1 MKLME
6 ETVAIINPF
15 IKIVESL
22 LDRIIVLQISQ
33 LHESKLP
40 VIKKSYKE
48 EGKIWLIFKL
58 YLIFT
63 YNDIHVLLLC
73 ICCIVLA
80 N

>member
-40 VIKKSYKE
+40 LIKKSYKE
-48 EGKIWLIFKL
+48 EGKI
-58 YLIFT
+58 
-63 YNDIHVLLLC
+63 
-73 ICCIVLA
+73 
-80 N
+80 

>member
-40 VIKKSYKE
+40 VIKKSSKE
-48 EGKIWLIFKL
+48 EGKI
-58 YLIFT
+58 
-63 YNDIHVLLLC
+63 
-73 ICCIVLA
+73 
-80 N
+80 

>member
-33 LHESKLP
+33 LHET
-40 VIKKSYKE
+40 V
-48 EGKIWLIFKL
+48 
-58 YLIFT
+58 
-63 YNDIHVLLLC
+63 
-73 ICCIVLA
+73 
-80 N
+80 

>member
-48 EGKIWLIFKL
+48 EGKIWLIFS
-58 YLIFT
+58 
-63 YNDIHVLLLC
+63 C
-73 ICCIVLA
+73 ISFLHIIIYMFCYCVFA
-80 N
+80 V

>member
-33 LHESKLP
+33 LHESKLL
-40 VIKKSYKE
+40 VIKNSYKE
-48 EGKIWLIFKL
+48 EGKI
-58 YLIFT
+58 
-63 YNDIHVLLLC
+63 
-73 ICCIVLA
+73 
-80 N
+80 

>member
-22 LDRIIVLQISQ
+22 LDRIIVLQILQ

-48 EGKIWLIFKL
+48 EGKI
-58 YLIFT
+58 
-63 YNDIHVLLLC
+63 
-73 ICCIVLA
+73 
-80 N
+80 

>member
-33 LHESKLP
+33 LHETVLI
-40 VIKKSYKE
+40 VINQ
-48 EGKIWLIFKL
+48 ITI
-58 YLIFT
+58 
-63 YNDIHVLLLC
+63 N
-73 ICCIVLA
+73 
-80 N
+80 